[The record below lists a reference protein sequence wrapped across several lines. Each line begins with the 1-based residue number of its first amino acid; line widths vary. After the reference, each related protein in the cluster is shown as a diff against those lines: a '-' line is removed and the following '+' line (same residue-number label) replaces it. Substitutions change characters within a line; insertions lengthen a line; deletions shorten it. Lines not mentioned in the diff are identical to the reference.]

1 MTMPKTTLIKNLRG
15 APALSEFRV
24 QKLLAQCEDL
34 ALPVTDI
41 YAEYAHFAKL
51 NAALTTD
58 EESVLQQLLT
68 YGPTIEEHE
77 PQGLFLLVTPRPGTI
92 SPWSSKS
99 TDIAHNCG
107 LAKVERLERGMAYY
121 ITLNSDA
128 NLTVEQKVQ
137 LSALLHDRM
146 MESVFSDFSDA
157 EQLFASAEPGKLTAI
172 DIENGGKNAL
182 VQANIELGLALATDE
197 VNYLFEN
204 FSKLGRNPH
213 DIELYMFAQAN
224 SEHCRHKIF
233 NADWTIDGEK
243 QPKSLFKMIRN
254 THEVN
259 PDFVLSAY
267 KDNAAVMVGNKGGR
281 FFPNPQTNVYGYHHE
296 DIQILMKVETHN
308 HPTAIS
314 PYPGAATGSGGEIR
328 DEGATGIGSKPKAG
342 LVGFSVSN
350 LRIPNFEQPWETDF
364 GKPSRI
370 VSALDIMMEGPL
382 GGAAFNNE
390 FGRPAILGY
399 FRTYEEQVN
408 SFNGSEVRGYHKPI
422 MLAGGLGNI
431 RDEHV
436 QKGDIVVGANLIA
449 LGGPAMNIGLGGGA
463 ASSMA
468 SGQSAENLDFASVQ
482 RENPEME
489 RRCQEVIDKCWQLGD
504 ANPILFIHDVGA
516 GGLSNAF
523 PELVSDGGRGGIFE
537 LRNVPN
543 DERSMAPHEIW
554 CNESQ
559 ERYVLA
565 VSDEQL
571 AQFTDICTRERAPF
585 AVVGR
590 ATEAEHLTVTD
601 AHFEGNEELETPID
615 LPLDV
620 LLGKTPK
627 IFKDVTTKTAK
638 GDEIVLTDITL
649 ADAADRILS
658 LPTVAEKTFLITIG
672 DRSVTGM
679 VNRDQMV
686 GPWQVPVADCGVTA
700 SALDSYHGEAMS
712 LGERTPVALL
722 NFGASARLAVAES
735 LMNIAGTDIA
745 GSDGDRLNR
754 IKLSANWMSPAGHPG
769 EDAGLYEA
777 VKAIGEE
784 LCPALGLTIPVGKDS
799 MSMKTK
805 WEENGSEKSVTS
817 PMSLII
823 TAFGVVED
831 IRKTVTPELRTD
843 QGGSNEETRLVAIDL
858 SKGKNR
864 LGGSCLAQVYKK
876 LGNETPD
883 VDSPEILKGF
893 FNAMQ
898 TLVREEK
905 LIAYHD
911 RSDGGLFTTVCEM
924 AFAGHTGVDIDLT
937 NIPSKEAGDDLSI
950 LFSEELGAVIQI
962 RENDV
967 DAIHAILAKH
977 GVLDCCTDIG
987 RINNEDTIRFT
998 RDGDVV
1004 LENSRTYF
1012 RTTWAQTTYKMQ
1024 SLRDNPECAQQEHD
1038 IKFDTED
1045 PGLTAELTFD
1055 INEDIVSDL
1064 IVKDAQANT
1073 NPKVAILREQGVNSH
1088 VEMAAAFDRAGF
1100 IAIDVHMSDILAGKA
1115 DLANFN
1121 GLVACGGFSYGDV
1134 LGAGEG
1140 WAKSILFNANAR
1152 AMFKTFFEREDTFT
1166 LGVCNGCQMLSNL
1179 KDIIPGSEAWP
1190 RFVQNK
1196 SERFEARF
1204 SLVEIQESPSVLFK
1218 SMAGSVMPIAVS
1230 HGEGRTEFS
1239 NDEAIDAANNSGTVS
1254 MRYVNNY
1261 GDVTETYPAN
1271 PNGSVD
1277 GITSLTTTDGRV
1289 TIMMPHPERVFRTV
1303 ANSWHPDSWGED
1315 SPWVRMF
1322 RNARAFIG

>member
-1 MTMPKTTLIKNLRG
+1 MKTLRG
-15 APALSEFRV
+15 APALSDFRIS
-24 QKLLAQCEDL
+24 KLLNQCSEL
-34 ALPVTDI
+34 QLPVTDI
-41 YAEYAHFAKL
+41 YAEFSHFAHISEQL
-51 NAALTTD
+51 NS
-58 EESVLQQLLT
+58 EETEVLQQLLK

-77 PQGLFLLVTPRPGTI
+77 PVGQLLLVTPRPGTI

-99 TDIAHNCG
+99 TDIAKNCG
-107 LAKVERLERGMAYY
+107 LSKIIRLERGLSYY
-121 ITLNSDA
+121 VSTENSSPLTTAQQSTLN
-128 NLTVEQKVQ
+128 N
-137 LSALLHDRM
+137 LLHDRM
-146 MESVFSDFSDA
+146 METIFNDLNDA
-157 EQLFASAEPGKLTAI
+157 TALFASAEPGELTSI

-182 VQANIELGLALATDE
+182 IQANVELGLALADDE

-204 FSKLGRNPH
+204 FTKLGRNPH

-233 NADWTIDGEK
+233 NADWTIDGVK

-281 FFPNPQTNVYGYHHE
+281 FFPNPETNVYGYHHE

-364 GKPSRI
+364 GKPDRI
-370 VSALDIMMEGPL
+370 VSAFDIMMEGPL

-436 QKGDIVVGANLIA
+436 QKREIVVGAHLIA

-489 RRCQEVIDKCWQLGD
+489 RRCQEVIDKCWQLGEQ
-504 ANPILFIHDVGA
+504 NPIAFIHDVGA

-523 PELVSDGGRGGIFE
+523 PELVSDGGRGGVFE

-543 DERSMAPHEIW
+543 DERSMTPHEIW

-559 ERYVLA
+559 ERYVIA
-565 VSDEQL
+565 VSDENLETFKQ
-571 AQFTDICTRERAPF
+571 ICARERAPF

-590 ATEAEHLTVTD
+590 ATEEEHLTVTD
-601 AHFEGNEELETPID
+601 AHFAGNETLDTPID

-627 IFKDVTTKTAK
+627 IFKDVVSQTAA
-638 GDEIVLTDITL
+638 GDKLVVADITL
-649 ADAADRILS
+649 SDAADRVLS

-735 LMNIAGTDIA
+735 LTNIAGTDI
-745 GSDGDRLNR
+745 GDLNR

-799 MSMKTK
+799 MSMKTQ
-805 WEENGSEKSVTS
+805 WQENGEDKSVTS

-823 TAFGVVED
+823 TAFGAVED
-831 IRKTVTPELRTD
+831 IRKTVTPQLRTD
-843 QGGSNEETRLVAIDL
+843 LGDTRIVAIDL

-864 LGGSCLAQVYKK
+864 LGGSCLAQVYKQ

-883 VDSPEILKGF
+883 VDSPEVLKGF

-898 TLVREEK
+898 TLVRDEK

-911 RSDGGLFTTVCEM
+911 RSDGGLFASVVEM

-937 NIPSKEAGDDLSI
+937 ALTSESGNDVDV
-950 LFSEELGAVIQI
+950 LFNEELGAVIQI
-962 RENDV
+962 RESDV
-967 DAIHAILAKH
+967 DAIHSVLAEH
-977 GVLDCCTDIG
+977 GVLDYCTDIG
-987 RINNEDTIRFT
+987 RINNEDTLRFT
-998 RDGDVV
+998 RDGAVV
-1004 LENSRTYF
+1004 LENSRTYY
-1012 RTTWAQTTYKMQ
+1012 RTLWAQTTFRMQ

-1038 IKFDTED
+1038 VKYDTED
-1045 PGLTAELTFD
+1045 PGLNVELSFD
-1055 INEDIVSDL
+1055 INEDIVAEL
-1064 IVKDAQANT
+1064 IAKDAQGANHT
-1073 NPKVAILREQGVNSH
+1073 VSNPRIAILREQGVNSH

-1100 IAIDVHMSDILAGKA
+1100 IAIDVHMSDILSGRT
-1115 DLANFN
+1115 DLADFN

-1140 WAKSILFNANAR
+1140 WAKSILFNKNAK
-1152 AMFKTFFEREDTFT
+1152 AMFKAFFEREDTFS

-1179 KDIIPGSEAWP
+1179 KEIIPGAQAWP

-1204 SLVEIQESPSVLFK
+1204 SLVEIQENPSIFFDG
-1218 SMAGSVMPIAVS
+1218 MAGSRMPIAVS
-1230 HGEGRTEFS
+1230 HGEGRAEFS
-1239 NDEAIDAANNSGTVS
+1239 SDDAIDAANESGTVA
-1254 MRYVNNY
+1254 MRYVDNY
-1261 GDVTETYPAN
+1261 GHITETYPAN
-1271 PNGSVD
+1271 PNGSPD
-1277 GITSLTTTDGRV
+1277 GITALTTTDGRV

-1303 ANSWHPDSWGED
+1303 ANSWHPDEWQED

-1322 RNARAFIG
+1322 RNARKFIG

>member
-1 MTMPKTTLIKNLRG
+1 MSMLMKTLRG
-15 APALSEFRV
+15 APALSEFRTK
-24 QKLLAQCEDL
+24 KLLTQCAEL
-34 ALPVTDI
+34 QLPVTEI
-41 YAEYAHFAKL
+41 YAEYTHFAHVS
-51 NAALTTD
+51 AELTSD
-58 EESVLQQLLT
+58 EFEVLQQLLK

-77 PQGLFLLVTPRPGTI
+77 PVGQFLLVTPRPGTI

-107 LAKVERLERGMAYY
+107 LAKITRLERGIAYY
-121 ITLNSDA
+121 ITSA
-128 NLTVEQKVQ
+128 E
-137 LSALLHDRM
+137 LSASQQIQLNNLISDRM
-146 MESVFSDFSDA
+146 MEAVFTEMTQATS
-157 EQLFASAEPGKLTAI
+157 LFATAEPAELSAI

-182 VQANIELGLALATDE
+182 VQANIELGLALAEDE

-204 FSKLGRNPH
+204 FTKLGRNPH

-233 NADWTIDGEK
+233 NADWTIDGVK

-259 PDFVLSAY
+259 GDYVLSAY

-281 FFPNPQTNVYGYHHE
+281 FFPNPQTNVYGYNHE

-364 GKPSRI
+364 GKPGRI

-399 FRTYEEQVN
+399 FRTYEEEVN

-504 ANPILFIHDVGA
+504 SNPILFIHDVGA

-571 AQFTDICTRERAPF
+571 AQFTDICARERAPF

-590 ATEAEHLTVTD
+590 ATEEEHLTVTD
-601 AHFEGNEELETPID
+601 AHFAGNDKLDTPID

-627 IFKDVTTKTAK
+627 IFKDVKTATAT
-638 GDEIVLTDITL
+638 GDELSLSDITL
-649 ADAADRILS
+649 TDAAERILS

-735 LMNIAGTDIA
+735 LTNIAGTDI
-745 GSDGDRLNR
+745 GDLNR

-799 MSMKTK
+799 MSMRTQ
-805 WEENGSEKSVTS
+805 WQEYGQEKSVTS

-843 QGGSNEETRLVAIDL
+843 QGETRIVAIDL
-858 SKGKNR
+858 SKGKQR
-864 LGGSCLAQVYKK
+864 LGGSCLAQVYKQ

-883 VDSPEILKGF
+883 VDSPETLKGF

-898 TLVREEK
+898 TLVRNEK
-905 LIAYHD
+905 LVAYHD
-911 RSDGGLFTTVCEM
+911 ISDGGLFTSVVEM
-924 AFAGHTGVDIDLT
+924 AFAGHTGVDIDL
-937 NIPSKEAGDDLSI
+937 SKLESTSGNYVDV
-950 LFSEELGAVIQI
+950 LFNEELGAVIQI
-962 RENDV
+962 RESDV
-967 DAIHAILAKH
+967 DAIHAVFAEH
-977 GVLDCCTDIG
+977 GIADCCTDIG
-987 RINNEDTIRFT
+987 RINNEDAIRFS
-998 RDGDVV
+998 RDGVVV
-1004 LENSRTYF
+1004 LENSRTYY
-1012 RTTWAQTTYKMQ
+1012 RTTWAQTTFKMQ
-1024 SLRDNPECAQQEHD
+1024 SMRDNPACAQQEHD
-1038 IKFDTED
+1038 VKFDTED
-1045 PGLTAELTFD
+1045 PGLNTELTFD

-1064 IVKDAQANT
+1064 IAKDAKNAT
-1073 NPKVAILREQGVNSH
+1073 NPRVAILREQGVNSH

-1100 IAIDVHMSDILAGKA
+1100 IAIDVHMSDILSGRT
-1115 DLANFN
+1115 DLADFN

-1140 WAKSILFNANAR
+1140 WAKSILFNKAAK
-1152 AMFKTFFEREDTFT
+1152 AMFKTFFERENTFT

-1179 KDIIPGSEAWP
+1179 KEIIPGSDAWP
-1190 RFVQNK
+1190 HFVQNK

-1218 SMAGSVMPIAVS
+1218 GMSGSRMPIAVS
-1230 HGEGRTEFS
+1230 HGEGHAEFS
-1239 NDEAIDAANNSGTVS
+1239 SEEAIGAANDSGTVS
-1254 MRYVNNY
+1254 MRYVDNY
-1261 GDVTETYPAN
+1261 GQVTETYPAN
-1271 PNGSVD
+1271 PNGSPD

-1303 ANSWHPDSWGED
+1303 ANSWHPDEWQED

-1322 RNARAFIG
+1322 RNARKFIG